1 MNDNELIAWQVLVN
15 APTEVLYTCLRQ
27 ETAEYLRDWCE
38 AENLDRMY
46 DAIKRHPAVAK
57 SLERSFGCTKFTIME
72 CEVLV

>member
-15 APTEVLYTCLRQ
+15 APTEVLYTCLQQ

-38 AENLDRMY
+38 AETMDITFNHMKRNPDSQY
-46 DAIKRHPAVAK
+46 VCGIKF
-57 SLERSFGCTKFTIME
+57 SINE